1 MLPDDHRLQ
10 PPSDPNSYGLGM
22 ITEVSLEILGMDSF
36 LPIGCE
42 HIEIPYWEGYKLLC
56 VCVLYLY

>member
-1 MLPDDHRLQ
+1 
-10 PPSDPNSYGLGM
+10 M
-22 ITEVSLEILGMDSF
+22 IAEVSLEILGMDSF

-56 VCVLYLY
+56 VCVCYVNVKVLLFILILLL